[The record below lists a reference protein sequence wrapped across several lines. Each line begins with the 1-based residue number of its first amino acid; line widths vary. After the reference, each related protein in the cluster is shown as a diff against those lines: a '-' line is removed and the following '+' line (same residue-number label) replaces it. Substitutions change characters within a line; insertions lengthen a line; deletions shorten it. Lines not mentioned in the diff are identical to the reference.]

1 MTTLILAIVYG
12 RDKHEALTRADYVF
26 ERLKQEN
33 MIVEYSLLG
42 RRWTKLPFVVKVHS
56 QAGKQFIAER
66 WQATKKGFTT
76 AITMVREGINRYS
89 DDALFSN
96 LVAVGGQPRMFRYW
110 CSVVGGV
117 GGTSIF
123 LYDND
128 GEGIR
133 EEDHLANALSKWR
146 FLYEE
151 DGKANPY
158 HDKEVWVVP
167 AHAEY

>member
-1 MTTLILAIVYG
+1 MPTLILAIVYG

-26 ERLKQEN
+26 ERLMQEHV
-33 MIVEYSLLG
+33 ITEYSLLG
-42 RRWTKLPFVVKVHS
+42 RRWAKLPIVAKVPS
-56 QAGKQFIAER
+56 SEAKQFIAEW
-66 WQATKKGFTT
+66 WQVTKKGFAT

-89 DDALFSN
+89 DDELFSN
-96 LVAVGGQPRMFRYW
+96 LVAVGGQQRMFRYW
-110 CSVVGGV
+110 CSVVGGI

-128 GEGIR
+128 GEGIC

-151 DGKANPY
+151 EGKENPY
-158 HDKEVWVVP
+158 HDKKVWVVP
-167 AHAEY
+167 AHAQF